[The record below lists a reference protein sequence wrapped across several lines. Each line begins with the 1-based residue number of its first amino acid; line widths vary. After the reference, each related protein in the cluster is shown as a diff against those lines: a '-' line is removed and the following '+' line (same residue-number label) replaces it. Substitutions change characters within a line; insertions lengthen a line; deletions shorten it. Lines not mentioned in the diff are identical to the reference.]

1 MDDSSRDDDLG
12 QFSFEHRV
20 RRLGARRAPPKPPP
34 PKRHFARDLVLIGG
48 IIGVMLLLVPFAD
61 VATAEYPEAR
71 ALADRLNAA
80 YQSVWQGDASLEA
93 AAIADGLRVYE
104 FPVEDRTISVLTHP
118 QPTADGTC
126 YGLRTGGGL
135 ATDAVRFAPTDGCVP
150 LGRSAFESV
159 GAWGDVLPSERM
171 TTVWFV
177 PALLILLGCVLALTT
192 NIVVKLLSK

>member
-1 MDDSSRDDDLG
+1 MDDSSRDDDLS

-20 RRLGARRAPPKPPP
+20 RRLGARSAPPKPPP
-34 PKRHFARDLVLIGG
+34 PKRRFARDLVLIGG
-48 IIGVMLLLVPFAD
+48 IIVVMLLLVPFAD
-61 VATAEYPEAR
+61 VATADYPEAQ

-80 YQSVWQGDASLEA
+80 YQSEWRGDTSLEA
-93 AAIADGLRVYE
+93 AAIADGLRLYE
-104 FPVEDRTISVLTHP
+104 FPIEGRTISVLTHP

-126 YGLRTGGGL
+126 YGLRTGGGF

-159 GAWGDVLPSERM
+159 GAWGGVLPSERM

-177 PALLILLGCVLALTT
+177 PALLILIGCVLALTT
-192 NIVVKLLSK
+192 NIVVKLLSR

>member
-1 MDDSSRDDDLG
+1 
-12 QFSFEHRV
+12 
-20 RRLGARRAPPKPPP
+20 
-34 PKRHFARDLVLIGG
+34 
-48 IIGVMLLLVPFAD
+48 VMLLLVPFAD

-177 PALLILLGCVLALTT
+177 PALLVLIGCVLALTT